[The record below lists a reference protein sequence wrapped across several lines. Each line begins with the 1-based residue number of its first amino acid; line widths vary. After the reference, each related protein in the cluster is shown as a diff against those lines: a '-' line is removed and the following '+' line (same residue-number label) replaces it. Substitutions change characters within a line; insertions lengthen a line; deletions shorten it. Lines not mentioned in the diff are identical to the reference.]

1 MRRLDGDAGRDFP
14 RTQRVLPKS
23 LWKCTIYRETKIL
36 LPLYL
41 RILFQPLHQFY
52 ISCHHSVQAT
62 LRRLARLSSGIFCFG
77 LDCQLEYEP
86 LRLPQTKS
94 KSRENRSQTKRHRP
108 QRRPIRKT
116 INQIFRSREPA
127 LRCNLFASRLVNQKF
142 SKPTQKR
149 ISSTIRAMGF
159 NHLPT
164 SQNHFQ
170 HFPSLFFLLFSCLFI
185 FLNPPQLC
193 RHRTSF
199 RHIPNTQF
207 FKNILSVPIH
217 RIDADK
223 QKFRNFLAS
232 FSILDH
238 LQNFLFPNR

>member
-1 MRRLDGDAGRDFP
+1 MRRLDGNAGRDFP

-94 KSRENRSQTKRHRP
+94 KSRENRSQTKRHRSK
-108 QRRPIRKT
+108 RRPIRKI
-116 INQIFRSREPA
+116 INRILRSREPA
-127 LRCNLFASRLVNQKF
+127 LRCNLFCITIGQSKVLKAYAKKDFLYDQGYGIQSSSNFPKSF
-142 SKPTQKR
+142 ST
-149 ISSTIRAMGF
+149 
-159 NHLPT
+159 
-164 SQNHFQ
+164 
-170 HFPSLFFLLFSCLFI
+170 FPIFILFTCLFI